1 MQYITDYEKLQR
13 NVVSYLFITL
23 VRIEQL
29 SLSSKETYQ
38 NAFEQNGNQI
48 FHIGSKNNYTQIE
61 LIGEPESCVNFRA

>member
-38 NAFEQNGNQI
+38 NAFE
-48 FHIGSKNNYTQIE
+48 
-61 LIGEPESCVNFRA
+61 